1 MRLTVGTYN
10 IHKCVGR
17 DGQHSPERITEVLR
31 ELRAD
36 ILAIQEFD
44 NRARHRR
51 PEVAPED
58 LSLPLGMHCIAQPTM
73 EDPDGGFHGNLL
85 MSRHP
90 ISTIRHVDL
99 GRSGPEIR
107 RAILAMVELRE
118 RPVAVVA
125 THLGLSFVGRRRQ
138 SRVLIN
144 AVSEFADQHPVI
156 LLGDFNEWL
165 PVGGCHAI
173 LARQFDGGDRL
184 STFPTRAPMLPL
196 DRIWVSGALR
206 LAEMRVHR
214 TQMSE
219 AASDHLPLVA
229 DVLGPS
235 MVRSVTATRSPGRE
249 EISTMSP

>member
-17 DGQHSPERITEVLR
+17 DGRHAPERVTAVLK

-36 ILAIQEFD
+36 IIAVQEFD
-44 NRARHRR
+44 NRAKHKR
-51 PEVAPED
+51 PYIEPET
-58 LSLPLGMHCIAQPTM
+58 LSLPLGMNCVAQPTM
-73 EDPDGGFHGNLL
+73 EDPEGGFHGNLL

-99 GRSGPEIR
+99 GRSGREIR

-125 THLGLSFVGRRRQ
+125 THLGLSMAGRRRQ
-138 SRVLIN
+138 ARVLIE
-144 AVSEFADQHPVI
+144 AVREFAEFHPVI
-156 LLGDFNEWL
+156 VLGDFNEWL

-173 LARQFDGGDRL
+173 LSRQFDGGARL
-184 STFPTRAPMLPL
+184 STFPARTPMLPL
-196 DRIWVSGALR
+196 DRIWVSDALR
-206 LAEMRVHR
+206 LSELRVHK

-219 AASDHLPLVA
+219 VASDHLPLVA
-229 DVLGPS
+229 DVLVPAT
-235 MVRSVTATRSPGRE
+235 VRSVTAMKSPGRE
-249 EISTMSP
+249 ESSTMSP

>member
-17 DGQHSPERITEVLR
+17 DGRHAPDRITSVL
-31 ELRAD
+31 EEMKAD
-36 ILAIQEFD
+36 VIAVQEFD

-51 PEVAPED
+51 PHVEPEA
-58 LSLPLGMHCIAQPTM
+58 LALPLGMNCIAQPTM
-73 EDPDGGFHGNLL
+73 EDPEGGFHGNLL

-99 GRSGPEIR
+99 GRSGREIR

-118 RPVAVVA
+118 QTVAVVA
-125 THLGLSFVGRRRQ
+125 THLGLSFAGRRRQ

-144 AVSEFADQHPVI
+144 AVRDFAEHHPVI
-156 LLGDFNEWL
+156 MLGDFNEWL

-173 LARQFDGGDRL
+173 LSRQFDGGARL
-184 STFPTRAPMLPL
+184 STFPARAPMFPL
-196 DRIWVSGALR
+196 DRIWVNDALR
-206 LAEMRVHR
+206 LTELRVHR
-214 TQMSE
+214 TATSE

-235 MVRSVTATRSPGRE
+235 MVRGAQATRSPGRE
-249 EISTMSP
+249 EVSTMSP